1 MDERYIAA
9 IDLGSARISLGVAQV
24 QGDNTQIIYFDSVPS
39 EGVRTGA
46 VFNPQRCGGKIR
58 ELLDKAEQKVVMLK
72 KGADGT
78 PEELPFEV
86 ES

>member
-46 VFNPQRCGGKIR
+46 VFNPQRC
-58 ELLDKAEQKVVMLK
+58 
-72 KGADGT
+72 
-78 PEELPFEV
+78 
-86 ES
+86 